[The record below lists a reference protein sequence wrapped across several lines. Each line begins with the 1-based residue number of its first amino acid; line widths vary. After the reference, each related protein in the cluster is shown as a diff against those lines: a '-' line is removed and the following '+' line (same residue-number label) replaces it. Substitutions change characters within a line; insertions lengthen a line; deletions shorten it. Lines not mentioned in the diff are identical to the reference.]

1 MQDVSK
7 NKKIFQKI
15 NECFKIQN
23 LFSDLEF
30 ESEHTA
36 LIFRLAFLK
45 NLTQLL
51 RLTKNNKVLFKKVL
65 EYKMEVM

>member
-1 MQDVSK
+1 MQDVSE

-15 NECFKIQN
+15 NECFQIQN
-23 LFSDLEF
+23 LFSNLEF

-36 LIFRLAFLK
+36 LIFKLAFLES
-45 NLTQLL
+45 LTELL